1 MEYKPVKTAV
11 IGCGMISNIYLENLK
26 NKFYIIDLVGCADMV
41 DEKAGKQ
48 AEKYGI
54 KKMTVD
60 EILNDPEI
68 ELVLNL
74 TYATSHFEVNKK
86 ILEAKKHCYC
96 EKMMCLTMEE
106 ADELNRIRKE
116 NGVHFIIAP
125 DTFLG
130 ASQQTARYIID
141 SGLIGEP
148 LQAQVNLCRGYH
160 MIKTTEDDE
169 YRKFSV
175 MYEGGGIPY
184 DMGGYYIH
192 QLFNIFGGVESGFG
206 YEFTRKPNRPYLNP
220 RHEKFD
226 DNFFVNT
233 PNTLSATLKFR
244 CGLLC
249 NINVSSEYLV
259 YEEEFKIM
267 GTEGILYLGDPNNF
281 DGKVYIKKQ
290 NGEKLEFPISH
301 PYAENS
307 RGIGAADLAWA
318 IRTNRNPRLS
328 FEMGYHALEIING
341 LSECEKDGQMK
352 LFKTEV
358 ERPEPISSEYYG
370 GGSEE
375 RSLYLY
381 SAK

>member
-1 MEYKPVKTAV
+1 MEFKPVKTAV
-11 IGCGMISNIYLENLK
+11 IGCGMISDIYLENLK
-26 NKFYIIDLVGCADMV
+26 NKFYITDLVGCADMV
-41 DEKAGKQ
+41 DEKANNQ

-74 TYATSHFEVNKK
+74 TYATSHFEVNKQ
-86 ILEAKKHCYC
+86 ILNAKKHCYC

-106 ADELNRIRKE
+106 ADELDSLRKK
-116 NGVHFIIAP
+116 NGVHFIVAP

-130 ASQQTARYIID
+130 ASQQTARYIVD
-141 SGLIGEP
+141 RGLIGEP
-148 LQAQVNLCRGYH
+148 IQAQVNLCRGYH
-160 MIKTTEDDE
+160 MIKSTEDDKE
-169 YRKFSV
+169 RKFSV
-175 MYEGGGIPY
+175 MHEGGGIPY
-184 DMGGYYIH
+184 DMGGYYLH
-192 QLFNIFGGVESGFG
+192 ELFNIFGGVKSGFG
-206 YEFTRKPNRPYLNP
+206 YEFTRNANRPYLNP

-233 PNTLSATLKFR
+233 PNTMSATLKFE
-244 CGLLC
+244 CGVLC
-249 NINVSSEYLV
+249 NFNICSDYLA
-259 YEEEFKIM
+259 YDEEFKIM
-267 GTEGILYLGDPNNF
+267 GTEGILYLGDPNQFN
-281 DGKVYIKKQ
+281 GQVYIKKQ

-318 IRTNRNPRLS
+318 IRTGRNPRLS
-328 FEMGYHALEIING
+328 FEMGYHALEIINA
-341 LSECEKDGQMK
+341 LKFCEDSGKMCE
-352 LFKTEV
+352 FKTV
-358 ERPEPISSEYYG
+358 IKRPAPISSEYYC

-381 SAK
+381 SEE